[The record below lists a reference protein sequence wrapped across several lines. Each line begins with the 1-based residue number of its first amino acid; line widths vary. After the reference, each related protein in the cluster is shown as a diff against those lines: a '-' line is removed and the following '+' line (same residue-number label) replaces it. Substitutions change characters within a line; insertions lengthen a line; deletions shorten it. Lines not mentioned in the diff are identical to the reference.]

1 MRLFTWFK
9 RRPWVIA
16 LAAALAL
23 VAGDSSRRI
32 RHADWVSSL
41 YGVMV
46 DPPAVDPS
54 SPTGYSLGRRNLILP
69 DAGEDGYQWIMQTQA
84 MLAHGPWRVR
94 HVNYDNAPYGRD
106 TYWASAFRWWIALI
120 AWIEHEV
127 SGRPLGIAV
136 EQAALLANPV
146 LLVLLLLGLTPVVA
160 RRFGVPATCLLA
172 LGLVTVYP
180 FNLYFAAD
188 YPDHH
193 GILEACGM
201 LTVLFL
207 LAGGGGIVRGA
218 GDESDQVAP
227 ADRVINGWL
236 ADRRSARRWF
246 IASAVAGGVGLWV
259 SAASEVPVLL
269 GVGLGALAAGWL
281 GRSTAGRPW
290 HRDPELW
297 RLWGIAGCTASI
309 AAYLIEFFPSH
320 LGFRLEVNHPLYGLA
335 WLGGGE
341 FICRWFR
348 MTGDGG
354 LVPNRRDVRGAL
366 LAAAAVAVL
375 PVTIALTKS
384 ETFLVANRFVWMLGT
399 EYIAEGQSLA
409 RYLARN
415 GSNLFSLAQC
425 LPLLLIVAPWPLL
438 LARGVGRVWK
448 AQLALGLAPALLFL
462 VLTGREIRW
471 WGLEYGMLFAVLAMV
486 LVVVARSSAGRRTV
500 GIWTA
505 ACGLLLVPGAVKLVR
520 GMGQARTL
528 DLQDVH
534 RLAVRDVAQWLR
546 LRVGRKPAIVASTP
560 ATTNH
565 LIYYGG
571 LRGLGTFYWENTT
584 GFKHAAAIFSAS
596 TPAKAR
602 ALLRRYEVSYLVL
615 LSWDPFTDSFVR
627 FYRDLP
633 PNAPMPRQAFVPN
646 LLAGQ
651 GVPPWLRL
659 IPYPLPRNPAL
670 KGQSVLVF
678 EVVPP
683 QSPEAVDVHMADY
696 LVEMNRLEAARRYE
710 AALERYPD
718 SLPALAMLAYLEGKS
733 RETDR
738 FGATLSRIVERLP
751 GAAAK
756 LDLEDRI
763 RLAFVLAAGRRTDL
777 AKDQLERCMAQLDE
791 HRLRQL
797 TIGSLR
803 DFLVLSERLDVPI
816 PGAKLR
822 RLAIT
827 LLPPFMRR
835 SG

>member
-16 LAAALAL
+16 LAAALTL

-46 DPPAVDPS
+46 DPPTVDPS

-69 DAGEDGYQWIMQTQA
+69 DAGEDGYQWIMQTQL
-84 MLAHGPWRVR
+84 MLAHGPWRIRRVD
-94 HVNYDNAPYGRD
+94 YDNAPYGRD

-120 AWIEHEV
+120 AWIDHEL

-136 EQAALLANPV
+136 EQGALLANPV

-160 RRFGVPATCLLA
+160 RRFGAPAAGLMA

-201 LTVLFL
+201 MTVLFL
-207 LAGGGGIVRGA
+207 LAGGGGIVRA
-218 GDESDQVAP
+218 AAAESDGMAP
-227 ADRVINGWL
+227 ADRAVRGWL
-236 ADRRSARRWF
+236 PDHRAARRWF

-269 GVGLGALAAGWL
+269 GIGLGALAAGWL
-281 GRSTAGRPW
+281 GRGTAGRPW
-290 HRDPELW
+290 RRDPKLW
-297 RLWGIAGCTASI
+297 RLWGIAGCTASV

-341 FICRWFR
+341 FLCRWFR

-354 LVPNRRDVRGAL
+354 LALNRRDVRGAV

-384 ETFLVANRFVWMLGT
+384 ETFLVANRFVWLLGT

-415 GSNLFSLAQC
+415 GANLFSLVQC

-462 VLTGREIRW
+462 ALTGREIRW

-486 LVVVARSSAGRRTV
+486 LAVVARTSTSRRSL

-505 ACGLLLVPGAVKLVR
+505 ACGLLLLPGAVKLVR
-520 GMGQARTL
+520 GMGQARTM
-528 DLQDVH
+528 DMQDVH
-534 RLAVRDVAQWLR
+534 RLAERDVAQWLR
-546 LRVGRKPAIVASTP
+546 LRVGRTPAIVASTP

-571 LRGLGTFYWENTT
+571 LRGLGTFYWENTA
-584 GFKHAAAIFSAS
+584 GFKHAAAVFSAP
-596 TPAKAR
+596 TPAEAR
-602 ALLRRYEVSYLVL
+602 ALLRRYDVSYLVL
-615 LSWDPFTDSFVR
+615 LSWDPFADNYVR
-627 FYRDLP
+627 FYRDL
-633 PNAPMPRQAFVPN
+633 APDAPILRPAFVPD
-646 LLAGQ
+646 LLRGR

-659 IPYPLPRNPAL
+659 IPYPLPPNPAL
-670 KGQSVLVF
+670 KNQSVLVF

-683 QSPEAVDVHMADY
+683 QSPEMVHIRMADY
-696 LVEMNRLEAARRYE
+696 LVEMNQLKAAQRYE
-710 AALERYPD
+710 PALERYPD
-718 SLPALAMLAYLEGKS
+718 SLPALAMLAFLEGKS
-733 RETDR
+733 READR
-738 FGATLSRIVERLP
+738 FGATLSRIIAQLP
-751 GAAAK
+751 GAAAG

-763 RLAFVLAAGRRTDL
+763 RLAFVLAAGRRTNL

-803 DFLVLSERLDVPI
+803 NFLVLSERLDMPI
-816 PGAKLR
+816 SDAKLR

-835 SG
+835 DG